1 MTYRQQMAAIL
12 LLPLV
17 LLTQGCEQGLPTQKP
32 QSLVVDLTAVTKAVG
47 KDEEIHAALEQARE
61 QLNSRLQG
69 LTHVLNE
76 ELVKAEKKL
85 GKKPAKEDKAAY
97 LRLTEEASTRLKQS
111 RQAAEI
117 QLNRVQESLFLEFR
131 NRISKI
137 ASDIAIQRGATLIQ
151 TSSSNLLW
159 FSPDVDI
166 TGEVIA
172 RIRSEHNSS
181 SSNTVTTPPPV
192 DSATQRE
199 AEKLERLVEDVKKQQ

>member
-172 RIRSEHNSS
+172 HIRSERNSS

>member
-172 RIRSEHNSS
+172 RIRSERNSS